1 MKYTKQ
7 ICFSSPFSFRFDG
20 QTVFYS
26 RLGFP
31 KQSLLMELIFVCQ
44 ISQVVF
50 VNGGR
55 SSFVLQPCDMKLELQ
70 SNVAILYGSLED
82 IQLGGGLTLASF
94 VRGSE
99 GCSLQLVRKELLTVA
114 TVESQLLSAYQMKA
128 QMTGKLKWLLLEQGT
143 KRATGASRAGWYFK
157 SASASRLTTMRHV
170 LLQ

>member
-26 RLGFP
+26 QLGFP

-99 GCSLQLVRKELLTVA
+99 GCSLQLVR
-114 TVESQLLSAYQMKA
+114 
-128 QMTGKLKWLLLEQGT
+128 
-143 KRATGASRAGWYFK
+143 
-157 SASASRLTTMRHV
+157 
-170 LLQ
+170 